1 MSVAEIVRVV
11 EASAEAEADGIV
23 AAAHSEAAARVGL
36 AEAAAVAR
44 VRAACERA
52 EPGYRAEAMRLVNAA
67 RLRLLERRAVRS
79 AALVEAV
86 ADAAAERLVAIAADT
101 DGVRWTRALTRLL
114 EETAGVVGSGGV
126 LVVRSVD
133 LDTARSAAAGLSCR
147 LEPMGCAALPGA
159 SASDLTHGGPVPGV
173 VGRSADRRVE
183 IDATLP
189 ARLDRARIH
198 LAEPVARLL
207 GVDI

>member
-1 MSVAEIVRVV
+1 MSVAEIARVV
-11 EASAEAEADGIV
+11 EASAEAEADAIV
-23 AAAHSEAAARVGL
+23 AAARSEALARVES

-44 VRAACERA
+44 VGEACERA

-86 ADAAAERLVAIAADT
+86 AEAAAERLEAIASDT
-101 DGVRWTRALTRLL
+101 GGVRWVRALTRLV
-114 EETAGVVGSGGV
+114 EETAGMVGSGGV
-126 LVVRSVD
+126 LEVRSVD
-133 LDTARSAAAGLSCR
+133 LDTVRSTAADLSCR
-147 LEPMGCAALPGA
+147 LEPMGCASVPGA
-159 SASDLTHGGPVPGV
+159 SASDVPRGGPVPGV
-173 VGRSADRRVE
+173 VGRSADGRVE

-198 LAEPVARLL
+198 LGEPVARLL
-207 GVDI
+207 GVDT

>member
-23 AAAHSEAAARVGL
+23 ASARSEAAARVGL

-44 VRAACERA
+44 VRGACERA
-52 EPGYRAEAMRLVNAA
+52 EPGYRAEAMRLVNTA

-79 AALVEAV
+79 AALVEMA
-86 ADAAAERLVAIAADT
+86 AEAAAARLVLIAT
-101 DGVRWTRALTRLL
+101 ERGGVRWTRALTQLL
-114 EETAGVVGSGGV
+114 EETAGMVGSGGV
-126 LVVRSVD
+126 LAVRPID
-133 LDTARSAAAGLSCR
+133 FDTARSTAAGLSCR
-147 LEPMGCAALPGA
+147 LEPMGCVSVP
-159 SASDLTHGGPVPGV
+159 SASDPTWGVPVPGV
-173 VGRSADRRVE
+173 VGRSADGRVE

-207 GVDI
+207 GVDT

>member
-23 AAAHSEAAARVGL
+23 ASARSEAAARVGL

-44 VRAACERA
+44 VRGACERA
-52 EPGYRAEAMRLVNAA
+52 EPGYRAEAMRLVNTA

-79 AALVEAV
+79 AALVEMA
-86 ADAAAERLVAIAADT
+86 AEAAAARLVVIAT
-101 DGVRWTRALTRLL
+101 EPDGVRWTRALSRLL
-114 EETAGVVGSGGV
+114 EETAGMVGSGGV
-126 LVVRSVD
+126 LEVRPID
-133 LDTARSAAAGLSCR
+133 FDTARSTAAGLSCR
-147 LEPMGCAALPGA
+147 LEPMGCVSVPSA
-159 SASDLTHGGPVPGV
+159 SASDSTWGVPVPGV
-173 VGRSADRRVE
+173 VGRSADGRVE

-207 GVDI
+207 GVGT